1 MRHVVFVA
9 PYPLETTIR
18 FSSAILGLEDV
29 VLTGVFQEAPKGA
42 AAGLFKEVALVEN
55 VWDAAQV
62 VGAVRAL
69 ERSHGPAHRLLGIL
83 EDLQTPLALARQKL
97 GLPGTDPETSHRFRD
112 KGVMKAV
119 LRQAGIPCARAARI
133 QSEADG
139 WAFVDQVGF
148 PVVLKPPTGAG
159 CRSTYRVD
167 NPQQLAQALAETQ
180 PSPQR
185 EVLGEEFLTGSEYTF
200 ESLTLNGEV
209 RFHSIGR
216 YYPSPL
222 EVMQKPWVQWVVL
235 LPRDISGPE
244 FDDVREIAARVVT
257 ALGLQTSV
265 THMEWFRRPDGSI
278 AIGEIAARP
287 PGAQIVELISQAHDI
302 DMHHAWARL
311 MVDDAVDAPFER
323 KYACGVAFLRGAGQG
338 RVSAVEGLAA
348 AQSRMGHLVT
358 KAQLPQIGAW
368 RRTGYEG
375 EGYAI
380 VRDPDTDIVKQALFD
395 LITTVKVSYR

>member
-9 PYPLETTIR
+9 PYPLETTTR